1 MHNHPPF
8 DGVRGLVEEVFV
20 CLFFFKPDLRG
31 CAYVHSTGEDALG
44 SLFVLPSE
52 GIHTLSYHLG
62 FLMITVNFL
71 RQTAVQLRVKV
82 KSV

>member
-1 MHNHPPF
+1 M
-8 DGVRGLVEEVFV
+8 FV
-20 CLFFFKPDLRG
+20 QR
-31 CAYVHSTGEDALG
+31 GEDALG

-71 RQTAVQLRVKV
+71 RQTAVRLRVKV

>member
-8 DGVRGLVEEVFV
+8 DGVCSLVEEGLYFG
-20 CLFFFKPDLRG
+20 FFSKPDLRG
-31 CAYVHSTGEDALG
+31 CAYVRSTGEDALG